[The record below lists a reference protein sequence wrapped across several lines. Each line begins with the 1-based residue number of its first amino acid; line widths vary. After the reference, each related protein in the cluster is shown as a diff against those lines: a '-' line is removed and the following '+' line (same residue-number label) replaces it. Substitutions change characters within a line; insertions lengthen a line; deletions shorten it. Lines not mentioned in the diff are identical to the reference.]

1 MTTVDQLIRSSANNS
16 CSTSTVRGLSLQIT
30 DEMNLLIPNVLV
42 NITDLL
48 VNPTSSSVHCF
59 LQPAAKESLRR
70 AIARRG
76 VSLSIN
82 SAYRTVA
89 QQYLLRRWYE
99 LGLCEIGAAAKPGF
113 SNHEDGLA
121 LDTNDYHAW
130 RSALEAEKWD
140 WLGDTNSHDPFH
152 YTYTGS
158 GVRDDIGEIG
168 VKAFQQLWN
177 KNNPTDL
184 IKVDGDFGDKTR
196 LRMNKS
202 PAEGFA
208 AKRQLRLSQS
218 PMQGDDVIAVQQA
231 LVSRGLLASPSGLYD
246 QATVDAVKQFQKAEG
261 LSEDGITGQ
270 STRRKLGLR

>member
-1 MTTVDQLIRSSANNS
+1 MATVSQLILSGANNS
-16 CSTSTVRGLSLQIT
+16 CSTSTVRGLSLQII
-30 DEMNLLIPNVLV
+30 DEMNLLGPNVLV

-48 VNPTSSSVHCF
+48 VTPTSNSVNSF

-89 QQYLLRRWYE
+89 QQYMLRRWFE
-99 LGLCEIGAAAKPGF
+99 LGLCGIGAAAQPGF

-121 LDTNDYHAW
+121 LDTNDFQAW
-130 RSALEAEKWD
+130 RSAMEAERWD
-140 WLGDTNSHDPFH
+140 WLGDTNPRDPFH
-152 YTYTGS
+152 FTYVGS

-177 KNNPTDL
+177 KTNPTDI
-184 IKVDGDFGDKTR
+184 IKVDGDFGDATR
-196 LRMNKS
+196 KRIDKS

-208 AKRQLRLSQS
+208 SKRLLRLIQP
-218 PMQGDDVIAVQQA
+218 PMQGDDVKAVRQA
-231 LVSRGLLASPSGLYD
+231 LVKLGLLAGASGVYD
-246 QATVDAVKQFQKAEG
+246 QETADAVKNFQKSQG
-261 LSEDGITGQ
+261 LSEDGVVGLN
-270 STRRKLGLR
+270 TRRKLGVN